1 MMKNLFLTSSFKDVV
16 PLFTEFE
23 SNLQGKTVT
32 FIPTASKVEEVVF
45 YVEAG
50 KKALEDLG
58 LIVEELDVATE
69 TLEEIT
75 ATLKKND
82 FIYVTGGN
90 TFFLLQELKRSGA
103 DKLILEEIAKEKL
116 YIGESA
122 GAVIMSPNISYIQ
135 SMDSVKKATNLTN
148 YDALNLVDFSILP
161 HYNNVPFKEVTQKI
175 VADYAGK
182 STMRPISN
190 QEAIFVRD
198 KEVSIK
204 RLD

>member
-58 LIVEELDVATE
+58 LIVEELDVTTE

-103 DKLILEEIAKEKL
+103 DKLILEEIAKGKL

-122 GAVIMSPNISYIQ
+122 GAVITSPNISYIQ

-161 HYNNVPFKEVTQKI
+161 HYNNTPFKEVTQKI

-182 STMRPISN
+182 PTMRPISN

-204 RLD
+204 SLD

>member
-1 MMKNLFLTSSFKDVV
+1 MKNLFLTSSFKDVV

-75 ATLKKND
+75 TTLKKND

-90 TFFLLQELKRSGA
+90 TFFLLQELKRTGA
-103 DKLILEEIAKEKL
+103 DKLILEEIAKGKL

-161 HYNNVPFKEVTQKI
+161 HYNNAPFKEVTQKI

-182 STMRPISN
+182 PTMRPISN

-204 RLD
+204 SLD

>member
-75 ATLKKND
+75 AVLKKND

-90 TFFLLQELKRSGA
+90 TFFLLQELKQSGA
-103 DKLILEEIAKEKL
+103 DKLILEEIAKGKL

-135 SMDSVKKATNLTN
+135 SMDSAKKATNLTN

>member
-16 PLFTEFE
+16 ALFTEFE

-32 FIPTASKVEEVVF
+32 FIPTASIVEEVVF
-45 YVEAG
+45 CVEAG

-75 ATLKKND
+75 MTLKKND

-90 TFFLLQELKRSGA
+90 TFFLLQELKRTGA
-103 DKLILEEIAKEKL
+103 DKLILEEIAKGKL

-122 GAVIMSPNISYIQ
+122 GAVITSPNISYIQ

-175 VADYAGK
+175 VTDYAGK

-198 KEVSIK
+198 KEVSLK

>member
-1 MMKNLFLTSSFKDVV
+1 MKNLFLTSSFKDVV
-16 PLFTEFE
+16 ALLTEFE

-32 FIPTASKVEEVVF
+32 FIPTASIVEEVVF

-50 KKALEDLG
+50 KKALKDLG

-75 ATLKKND
+75 MTLKKND

-90 TFFLLQELKRSGA
+90 TFFLLQELKRTGA
-103 DKLILEEIAKEKL
+103 DKLILEEIAKGKL

-122 GAVIMSPNISYIQ
+122 GAVITSPNISYIQ

-175 VADYAGK
+175 VADYAGNSK
-182 STMRPISN
+182 LQPIN
-190 QEAIFVRD
+190 NKEVIFVRD
-198 KEVSIK
+198 KEVFTK
-204 RLD
+204 RLN

>member
-1 MMKNLFLTSSFKDVV
+1 MKNLFLNSSFKDVV

-58 LIVEELDVATE
+58 LIVEELDVTTE

-103 DKLILEEIAKEKL
+103 DKLILEEIAKGKL

-122 GAVIMSPNISYIQ
+122 GAVITSPNISYIQ

-161 HYNNVPFKEVTQKI
+161 HYNNTPFKEVTQKI

-182 STMRPISN
+182 PTMRPISN

-204 RLD
+204 SLD

>member
-1 MMKNLFLTSSFKDVV
+1 MKNLFLTSSFKDVV

-75 ATLKKND
+75 TTLKKND

-103 DKLILEEIAKEKL
+103 DKLILEEIAKGKL

-122 GAVIMSPNISYIQ
+122 GAVITSPNISYIQ

-161 HYNNVPFKEVTQKI
+161 HYNNAPFKEVTQKI

-182 STMRPISN
+182 PTMRPISN

>member
-58 LIVEELDVATE
+58 LIVEELDVTTE

-103 DKLILEEIAKEKL
+103 DKLILEEIAKGKL

-122 GAVIMSPNISYIQ
+122 GAVITSPNISYIQ

-161 HYNNVPFKEVTQKI
+161 HYNNTPFKEVTQKI
-175 VADYAGK
+175 VANYAGK
-182 STMRPISN
+182 PTMRPISN

>member
-1 MMKNLFLTSSFKDVV
+1 MKNLFLTSSFKDVV

-32 FIPTASKVEEVVF
+32 FIPAASKVEEVVF

-90 TFFLLQELKRSGA
+90 TFFLLQELKRTGA
-103 DKLILEEIAKEKL
+103 DKLILEEIAKGKL

-122 GAVIMSPNISYIQ
+122 GAVITSPNISYIQ
-135 SMDSVKKATNLTN
+135 SMDSVKNATNLTN

-161 HYNNVPFKEVTQKI
+161 HYNNAPFKEVTQKI
-175 VADYAGK
+175 AADYSGK
-182 STMRPISN
+182 PTMRPISN

-198 KEVSIK
+198 KEVSLK

>member
-1 MMKNLFLTSSFKDVV
+1 MKNLFLTSSFKDVV

-58 LIVEELDVATE
+58 LIVEDLDVTTE

-90 TFFLLQELKRSGA
+90 TFFLLQELKRTGA
-103 DKLILEEIAKEKL
+103 DKLILEEIAKGKL

-135 SMDSVKKATNLTN
+135 SIDSVKKATNLTN

-161 HYNNVPFKEVTQKI
+161 HYNNAPFKEVTQKI

-182 STMRPISN
+182 PTMRPISN

-204 RLD
+204 SLD

>member
-32 FIPTASKVEEVVF
+32 FIPTASKVEEVIF

-90 TFFLLQELKRSGA
+90 TFFLLQELKRTGA
-103 DKLILEEIAKEKL
+103 DKLILEEIAKGKL

-122 GAVIMSPNISYIQ
+122 GAVITSPNISYIQ

>member
-1 MMKNLFLTSSFKDVV
+1 MKNLFLTSSFKDVV

-32 FIPTASKVEEVVF
+32 FIPTASTVEEVVF

-103 DKLILEEIAKEKL
+103 DKLILEEIAKGKL

-122 GAVIMSPNISYIQ
+122 GAVITSPNISYIQ

-161 HYNNVPFKEVTQKI
+161 HYNNAPFKEVTQKI

-182 STMRPISN
+182 PTMRPISN

>member
-32 FIPTASKVEEVVF
+32 FIPTASKMEEVVF
-45 YVEAG
+45 YVETG

-103 DKLILEEIAKEKL
+103 DKLILEEIAKGKL

-122 GAVIMSPNISYIQ
+122 GAVITSPNISYIQ

-161 HYNNVPFKEVTQKI
+161 HYNNAPFKEVTQKI
-175 VADYAGK
+175 VANYAGK
-182 STMRPISN
+182 PTMRPISN

>member
-1 MMKNLFLTSSFKDVV
+1 MKNLFLTSSFKDVV

-103 DKLILEEIAKEKL
+103 DKLILEEIAKGKL

-122 GAVIMSPNISYIQ
+122 GAVITSPNISYIQ

-161 HYNNVPFKEVTQKI
+161 HYNNTPFKEVTQKI

-182 STMRPISN
+182 PTMRPISN

-204 RLD
+204 SLD

>member
-1 MMKNLFLTSSFKDVV
+1 MKNLFLTSSFKDVV

-32 FIPTASKVEEVVF
+32 FIPTASKVEEVIF

-58 LIVEELDVATE
+58 LIVAELDVATE

-103 DKLILEEIAKEKL
+103 DKLILEEIAKGKL

-122 GAVIMSPNISYIQ
+122 GAVILSPNISYIQ

-161 HYNNVPFKEVTQKI
+161 HYNNAPFKEVTQKI

-182 STMRPISN
+182 PTMRPISN

-204 RLD
+204 SLD

>member
-16 PLFTEFE
+16 ALFTEFE
-23 SNLQGKTVT
+23 SNIQGKTVT
-32 FIPTASKVEEVVF
+32 FIPTASIIEEVVF

-75 ATLKKND
+75 MTLKKND

-90 TFFLLQELKRSGA
+90 TFFLLQELKRTGA
-103 DKLILEEIAKEKL
+103 DKLILEEIAKGKL

-122 GAVIMSPNISYIQ
+122 GAVITSPNISYIQ

-175 VADYAGK
+175 VADYAGNSK
-182 STMRPISN
+182 LQPIN
-190 QEAIFVRD
+190 NKEVIFVRD
-198 KEVSIK
+198 KEVFTK
-204 RLD
+204 RLN

>member
-1 MMKNLFLTSSFKDVV
+1 MMKNLFLNSSFKDVV

-45 YVEAG
+45 YVETG
-50 KKALEDLG
+50 KEALEDLG
-58 LIVEELDVATE
+58 LIVEELDVTTE

-103 DKLILEEIAKEKL
+103 DKLILEEIAKGKL

-122 GAVIMSPNISYIQ
+122 GAVITSPNISYIQ

-161 HYNNVPFKEVTQKI
+161 HYNNAPFKEVTQKI

-182 STMRPISN
+182 PTMRPISN

-204 RLD
+204 SLD

>member
-16 PLFTEFE
+16 ALFTEFE

-32 FIPTASKVEEVVF
+32 FIPTASIVEEVVF

-75 ATLKKND
+75 MTLKKND

-90 TFFLLQELKRSGA
+90 TFFLLQELKRTGA
-103 DKLILEEIAKEKL
+103 DKLILEEIAKGKL

-122 GAVIMSPNISYIQ
+122 GAVITSPNISYIQ

-175 VADYAGK
+175 VADYAGNSK
-182 STMRPISN
+182 LQPIN
-190 QEAIFVRD
+190 NKEVIFVRD
-198 KEVSIK
+198 KEVFTK
-204 RLD
+204 RLN

>member
-1 MMKNLFLTSSFKDVV
+1 MKNLFLTSSFKDVV

-103 DKLILEEIAKEKL
+103 DKLILAEIAKKKL

-135 SMDSVKKATNLTN
+135 SMDSAKKATNLTN

-182 STMRPISN
+182 PTMRPISN

-198 KEVSIK
+198 KEVSLK

>member
-1 MMKNLFLTSSFKDVV
+1 MKNLFLTSSFKDVV

-32 FIPTASKVEEVVF
+32 FIPTASTVEEVVF

-58 LIVEELDVATE
+58 LIVEELDVTTE

-103 DKLILEEIAKEKL
+103 DKLILEEIAKGKL

-122 GAVIMSPNISYIQ
+122 GAVITSPNISYIQ

-161 HYNNVPFKEVTQKI
+161 HYNNAPFKEVTQKI

-182 STMRPISN
+182 PTMRPISN
-190 QEAIFVRD
+190 HEAIFVRD

-204 RLD
+204 SLD

>member
-16 PLFTEFE
+16 ALFTEFE
-23 SNLQGKTVT
+23 SNIQGKTVT
-32 FIPTASKVEEVVF
+32 FIPTASIVEEVVF

-75 ATLKKND
+75 MTLKKND

-90 TFFLLQELKRSGA
+90 TFFLLQELKRTGA
-103 DKLILEEIAKEKL
+103 DKLILEEIAKGKL

-122 GAVIMSPNISYIQ
+122 GAVITSPNISYIQ

-175 VADYAGK
+175 VADYAGNSK
-182 STMRPISN
+182 LQPIN
-190 QEAIFVRD
+190 NKEVIFVRD
-198 KEVSIK
+198 KEVFTK
-204 RLD
+204 RLN

>member
-1 MMKNLFLTSSFKDVV
+1 MKNLFLTSSFKDVV

-50 KKALEDLG
+50 KKSLEDLG

-75 ATLKKND
+75 TTLKKND

-90 TFFLLQELKRSGA
+90 TFFLLQELKRSGT
-103 DKLILEEIAKEKL
+103 DKLILEEIAKGKL

-122 GAVIMSPNISYIQ
+122 GAVITSPNISYIQ

-161 HYNNVPFKEVTQKI
+161 HYNNAPFKEVTQKI

-182 STMRPISN
+182 PTMRPISN

-204 RLD
+204 SLD

>member
-1 MMKNLFLTSSFKDVV
+1 MKNLFLTSSFKDVV

-75 ATLKKND
+75 TTLKKND

-103 DKLILEEIAKEKL
+103 DKLILEEIAKGKL

-122 GAVIMSPNISYIQ
+122 GAVITSPNISYIQ

-161 HYNNVPFKEVTQKI
+161 HYNNAPFKEVTQKI
-175 VADYAGK
+175 VANYAGK
-182 STMRPISN
+182 PTMRPISN

-204 RLD
+204 SLD

>member
-1 MMKNLFLTSSFKDVV
+1 MKNLFLTSSFKDVV

-32 FIPTASKVEEVVF
+32 FIPTASTVEEVVF

-58 LIVEELDVATE
+58 LIVEELDVAAE
-69 TLEEIT
+69 NLEEIT
-75 ATLKKND
+75 MTLKKND

-90 TFFLLQELKRSGA
+90 TFFLLQELKRTGA
-103 DKLILEEIAKEKL
+103 DKLILEEIAKGKL

-122 GAVIMSPNISYIQ
+122 GAVITSPNISYIQ

-148 YDALNLVDFSILP
+148 YDALNLVDFYTLP
-161 HYNNVPFKEVTQKI
+161 HYNNTPFKKITQQI
-175 VADYAGK
+175 IADYADDLK
-182 STMRPISN
+182 IFPISN
-190 QEAIFVRD
+190 YETIFVQGNVVTS
-198 KEVSIK
+198 KGI
-204 RLD
+204 L

>member
-23 SNLQGKTVT
+23 SDLQGKTVT

-103 DKLILEEIAKEKL
+103 DKLILEEIAKGKL

-122 GAVIMSPNISYIQ
+122 GAVITSPNISYIQ
-135 SMDSVKKATNLTN
+135 SMDSAKKATNLTN

>member
-32 FIPTASKVEEVVF
+32 FIPTASKVEEVIF

-58 LIVEELDVATE
+58 LIVAELDVATE

-103 DKLILEEIAKEKL
+103 DKLILEEIAKGKL

-122 GAVIMSPNISYIQ
+122 GAVILSPNISYIQ

-161 HYNNVPFKEVTQKI
+161 HYNNAPFKEVTQKI

-182 STMRPISN
+182 PTMRPISN

-204 RLD
+204 SLD

>member
-1 MMKNLFLTSSFKDVV
+1 MKNLFLTSSFKDVV
-16 PLFTEFE
+16 ALFTEFE
-23 SNLQGKTVT
+23 SNIQGKTVT
-32 FIPTASKVEEVVF
+32 FIPTASIVEEVVF

-75 ATLKKND
+75 MTLKKND

-90 TFFLLQELKRSGA
+90 TFFLLQELKRTGA
-103 DKLILEEIAKEKL
+103 DKLILEEIAKGKL

-122 GAVIMSPNISYIQ
+122 GAVITSPNISYIQ

-198 KEVSIK
+198 KEVSLK

>member
-1 MMKNLFLTSSFKDVV
+1 MKNLFLTSSFKDVV

-32 FIPTASKVEEVVF
+32 FIPTASKVEEVIF

-90 TFFLLQELKRSGA
+90 TFFLLQELKRTGA
-103 DKLILEEIAKEKL
+103 DKLILEEIAKGKL

-122 GAVIMSPNISYIQ
+122 GAVITSPNISYIQ

>member
-122 GAVIMSPNISYIQ
+122 GAVITSPNISYIQ

>member
-1 MMKNLFLTSSFKDVV
+1 MKNLFLTSSFKDVV

-58 LIVEELDVATE
+58 LIVEELDVAAE
-69 TLEEIT
+69 NLEEIT
-75 ATLKKND
+75 MTLKKND

-103 DKLILEEIAKEKL
+103 DKLILEEIAKGKL

-161 HYNNVPFKEVTQKI
+161 HYNNTPFKEVTQKI

-182 STMRPISN
+182 PTMRPISN

-204 RLD
+204 SLD

>member
-58 LIVEELDVATE
+58 IIVKELDVATE

-103 DKLILEEIAKEKL
+103 DKLILEEIAKGKL

-148 YDALNLVDFSILP
+148 YDALNLVDFYMLP
-161 HYNNVPFKEVTQKI
+161 HYNNAPFKEVTQKI
-175 VADYAGK
+175 VANYAGK
-182 STMRPISN
+182 PTMRPISN

-204 RLD
+204 SLD

>member
-103 DKLILEEIAKEKL
+103 DKLILEEIAKGKL

-122 GAVIMSPNISYIQ
+122 GAVITSPNISYIQ

-161 HYNNVPFKEVTQKI
+161 HYNNTPFKEVTQKI

-182 STMRPISN
+182 PTMRPISN

-204 RLD
+204 SLD

>member
-1 MMKNLFLTSSFKDVV
+1 MKNLFLTSSFKDVV

-58 LIVEELDVATE
+58 LIVEELDVATG

-103 DKLILEEIAKEKL
+103 DKLILEEIAKGKL

-122 GAVIMSPNISYIQ
+122 GAVITSPNISYIQ

-161 HYNNVPFKEVTQKI
+161 HYNNAPFKEVTQKI

-182 STMRPISN
+182 PTMRPISN

-198 KEVSIK
+198 KEVSLK
-204 RLD
+204 SLD

>member
-32 FIPTASKVEEVVF
+32 FIPTASKVEEVIF

-58 LIVEELDVATE
+58 LIVEELDVTTE

-90 TFFLLQELKRSGA
+90 TFFLLQELKRTGA
-103 DKLILEEIAKEKL
+103 DKLILEEIAKGKL

-122 GAVIMSPNISYIQ
+122 GAVITSPNISYIQ
-135 SMDSVKKATNLTN
+135 SMDSAKKATNLTN

>member
-1 MMKNLFLTSSFKDVV
+1 MKNLFLTSSFKDVV

-50 KKALEDLG
+50 KEALEDLG
-58 LIVEELDVATE
+58 LIVEELDVTTE

-103 DKLILEEIAKEKL
+103 DKLILEEIAKGKL

-122 GAVIMSPNISYIQ
+122 GAVITSPNISYIQ

-161 HYNNVPFKEVTQKI
+161 HYNNTPFKEVTQKI

-182 STMRPISN
+182 PTMRPISN

-204 RLD
+204 RLY

>member
-1 MMKNLFLTSSFKDVV
+1 MKNLFLTSSFKDVV

-50 KKALEDLG
+50 KKSLEDLG

-75 ATLKKND
+75 TTLKKND

-90 TFFLLQELKRSGA
+90 TFFLLQELKRSGT
-103 DKLILEEIAKEKL
+103 DKLILEEIAKGKL

-161 HYNNVPFKEVTQKI
+161 HYNNAPFKEVTQKI

-182 STMRPISN
+182 PTMRPISN

-204 RLD
+204 SLD

>member
-1 MMKNLFLTSSFKDVV
+1 MKNLFLTSSFKDVV

-32 FIPTASKVEEVVF
+32 FIPTASTVEEVVF

-58 LIVEELDVATE
+58 LIVEELDVAAE
-69 TLEEIT
+69 NLEEIT
-75 ATLKKND
+75 MTLKKND

-90 TFFLLQELKRSGA
+90 TFFLLQELKRTGA
-103 DKLILEEIAKEKL
+103 DKLILEEIAKGKL

-122 GAVIMSPNISYIQ
+122 GAVITSPNISYIQ

-148 YDALNLVDFSILP
+148 YDALNLVDFYTLP
-161 HYNNVPFKEVTQKI
+161 HYNNTPFKKITQQI
-175 VADYAGK
+175 IADYADDLK
-182 STMRPISN
+182 IFPISTC
-190 QEAIFVRD
+190 ETIFVQGNVVTS
-198 KEVSIK
+198 KGI
-204 RLD
+204 L

>member
-103 DKLILEEIAKEKL
+103 DKLILEEIAKGKL

-122 GAVIMSPNISYIQ
+122 GAVITSPNISYIQ

-161 HYNNVPFKEVTQKI
+161 HYNNAPFKEVTQKI

-182 STMRPISN
+182 PTMRPISN

-204 RLD
+204 SLD